1 MHENRHA
8 ALHLP
13 RVRNRVGKREAVALW
28 RAACFARQNRRGY
41 AALVF
46 PRGAACRTLG
56 TTFDAL
62 ARQVQARDFADAL
75 LLDGF
80 GGAYV
85 EAGCNAAEREIAAL
99 LPGKYLTDRFS
110 PGYGDLP
117 LDVQSPLLALT
128 DATRRLGV
136 TLSESNLMNPL
147 KSVTAVIG
155 LSDTP
160 QRARIRGCDFCAM
173 RTRCN
178 LRKAGKTCG
187 T

>member
-13 RVRNRVGKREAVALW
+13 RVRNRVGKRDAVALW

-41 AALVF
+41 ARSCSHAALLV
-46 PRGAACRTLG
+46 CTLG

-85 EAGCNAAEREIAAL
+85 EAGCNAAEREIAAK

-117 LDVQSPLLALT
+117 LDVQS
-128 DATRRLGV
+128 
-136 TLSESNLMNPL
+136 
-147 KSVTAVIG
+147 
-155 LSDTP
+155 
-160 QRARIRGCDFCAM
+160 
-173 RTRCN
+173 RCW
-178 LRKAGKTCG
+178 R
-187 T
+187 

>member
-1 MHENRHA
+1 MKNEGLFTR
-8 ALHLP
+8 P
-13 RVRNRVGKREAVALW
+13 
-28 RAACFARQNRRGY
+28 
-41 AALVF
+41 
-46 PRGAACRTLG
+46 
-56 TTFDAL
+56 
-62 ARQVQARDFADAL
+62 
-75 LLDGF
+75 
-80 GGAYV
+80 
-85 EAGCNAAEREIAAL
+85 
-99 LPGKYLTDRFS
+99 RFS

-160 QRARIRGCDFCAM
+160 QQARIRGCDYCAM